1 MSLTNDERRAIVTYR
16 IEKADVA
23 VEDVEQLSLLQR
35 WSIAA
40 NRLYY
45 AVYYAA
51 TALLIDRGYVSH
63 THSGMIT
70 QVNLHFVRQGILSR
84 EDGRL
89 IRKLFELRQ
98 EADYDDFIDAD
109 EADINEYLPQ
119 VKILIDKIK
128 SLISD

>member
-1 MSLTNDERRAIVTYR
+1 MSLTDDERRSIVAYR
-16 IEKADVA
+16 MEKADVA
-23 VEDVEQLSLLQR
+23 MEDVEQLSAWRR
-35 WSIAA
+35 WSAAA

-51 TALLIDRGYVSH
+51 TALLINQGHLTR

-70 QVNLHFVRQGILSR
+70 QINVHFVKTGILTR

-98 EADYDDFIDAD
+98 EADYDDFMDAD
-109 EADINEYLPQ
+109 EVDINEYLPQ
-119 VKILIDKIK
+119 VKTLLDKIK
-128 SLISD
+128 SLID

>member
-1 MSLTNDERRAIVTYR
+1 MSLTDDERNAIVSYR
-16 IEKADVA
+16 MEKADFA
-23 VEDVEQLSLLQR
+23 LEDANQLSAWRR
-35 WSIAA
+35 WSAAA

-51 TALLIDRGYVSH
+51 TALLINQGYITRTH
-63 THSGMIT
+63 TGMIT
-70 QVNLHFVRQGILSR
+70 QVSVHFVKTGILSR

-98 EADYDDFIDAD
+98 EADYDDFMDAD

-119 VKILIDKIK
+119 VEALIGKIK
-128 SLISD
+128 SLIDK

>member
-1 MSLTNDERRAIVTYR
+1 MSLTDDERRAIVAYR
-16 IEKADVA
+16 MEKADIA
-23 VEDVEQLSLLQR
+23 IEDVNQLSAWRR
-35 WSIAA
+35 WSAAA

-51 TALLIDRGYVSH
+51 TALLINQGYTTRTH
-63 THSGMIT
+63 TGMIT
-70 QVNLHFVRQGILSR
+70 QISVHFVRPGILSR

-98 EADYDDFIDAD
+98 EADYDDFMDAD

-119 VKILIDKIK
+119 VKTLIEKIK
-128 SLISD
+128 SLINE

>member
-1 MSLTNDERRAIVTYR
+1 MSLTDDERRAIVAYR
-16 IEKADVA
+16 MEKADVA
-23 VEDVEQLSLLQR
+23 MEDVEQLSAWRR
-35 WSIAA
+35 WSAAA

-51 TALLIDRGYVSH
+51 TALLINQGHLTR

-70 QVNLHFVRQGILSR
+70 QINVHFVKTGILTR

-98 EADYDDFIDAD
+98 EADYDDFMDAD
-109 EADINEYLPQ
+109 EVDINEYLPQ
-119 VKILIDKIK
+119 VKTLLDKIK
-128 SLISD
+128 SLID